1 MEDGTKVNSQNVYND
16 NFIYSW
22 LPNCEEMLNKTM
34 NNKNFIY
41 YPHSSYHEKYKA
53 FDMSSQR
60 GSLDADD
67 EFVSIDQKT
76 ASSTSSAK
84 QKAKQQIKK
93 TNLNVNKKTAQNIKG
108 GTQQQYP
115 IKLKVPQTISIQAD
129 WKVIADFNKQS
140 LEKLRFEGD
149 AEVEDKLFCG
159 RLHKISEDYERDVI
173 NPLNPANLQRFDNY
187 KFFGNIS
194 SLEDEKLKAG
204 TGLATVF
211 VTDKIL
217 SVIMTSI
224 YNSRPWHLKIT
235 KAGDSIFIDKMQ
247 NSEIDLVTVNESS
260 DVMPPDDDDKNI
272 DSFKNLSIEA
282 TLINEFIKEQIL
294 DPETNYD
301 EEIEVPVE
309 SHPFTEETQDVERL
323 MYRYR
328 IWRIGDIEVL
338 VRCQV
343 HAFDE
348 NEKGESIFVNIYA
361 LNEFDVIIINY
372 FYLEKLI

>member
-1 MEDGTKVNSQNVYND
+1 
-16 NFIYSW
+16 
-22 LPNCEEMLNKTM
+22 
-34 NNKNFIY
+34 
-41 YPHSSYHEKYKA
+41 
-53 FDMSSQR
+53 
-60 GSLDADD
+60 
-67 EFVSIDQKT
+67 
-76 ASSTSSAK
+76 
-84 QKAKQQIKK
+84 
-93 TNLNVNKKTAQNIKG
+93 
-108 GTQQQYP
+108 
-115 IKLKVPQTISIQAD
+115 
-129 WKVIADFNKQS
+129 
-140 LEKLRFEGD
+140 
-149 AEVEDKLFCG
+149 
-159 RLHKISEDYERDVI
+159 
-173 NPLNPANLQRFDNY
+173 
-187 KFFGNIS
+187 
-194 SLEDEKLKAG
+194 
-204 TGLATVF
+204 
-211 VTDKIL
+211 
-217 SVIMTSI
+217 
-224 YNSRPWHLKIT
+224 
-235 KAGDSIFIDKMQ
+235 MQ